1 MAKYKMILDLD
12 TGVDDALA
20 IAYALAT
27 PECDLIGIVCSYG
40 NVITKQ
46 AAQNSLDLLAALGRP
61 DIPVFM
67 GATHSSTTNHFDV
80 MPISQTI
87 HGMNGIGDVTLPT
100 AKRSIEAQNGVD
112 FYVEAAHKYQGSLL
126 IVPTGPLTNLAA
138 AIKKD
143 PEIVNLIGHVTLM
156 GGALTV
162 PGNVNPVTEANI
174 NQDPEAANDVFRS
187 ELPLTM
193 IGLDV
198 TLRTLL
204 TKKET
209 AKWREIGTDSAI
221 SYADIVDYYIDS
233 YKVTSPHLKGCAL
246 HDPLAV
252 AAAVDPSL
260 IQTIYLNMKVDTKG
274 AYAGRTIGDEKRIN
288 DPATTTQV
296 AVNVDSS
303 RFVKMFMQKLSNL
316 FNQN

>member
-27 PECDLIGIVCSYG
+27 PECDLIGIVGSYG
-40 NVITKQ
+40 NVLTEQ
-46 AAQNSLDLLAALGRP
+46 GVQNSLNLLELLGHP
-61 DIPVFM
+61 EVPVFM
-67 GATHSSTTNHFDV
+67 GATHSSTTDNFEV
-80 MPISQTI
+80 MPISQQI
-87 HGMNGIGDVTLPT
+87 HGVNGVGEVELPLSKRKMESQNGI
-100 AKRSIEAQNGVD
+100 D
-112 FYVEAAHKYQGSLL
+112 FYIEAAHEYQGSLI

-138 AIKKD
+138 AIEKD
-143 PEIVNLIGHVTLM
+143 PSIVDLIGNVTLM

-174 NQDPEAANDVFRS
+174 NQDPEAANKVFQS
-187 ELPLTM
+187 NLPITM

-204 TKKET
+204 TKQDT
-209 AKWREIGTDSAI
+209 QKWRQLGSKVAI
-221 SYADIVDYYIDS
+221 TYADIVDYYIDA
-233 YKVTSPHLKGCAL
+233 YRVTSPHLNGCAL

-260 IQTIYLNMKVDTKG
+260 IDTIYLNMKVDTQG

-296 AVNVDSS
+296 AVNVDSA
-303 RFVKMFMQKLSNL
+303 RFVSMFMDKLLNL
-316 FNQN
+316 FK